1 MKCDHCGAE
10 APAMAEHCPTCG
22 TRLAADHGE
31 STSEGRAKGAARLTA
46 RGGRNANSRPT
57 EEELWSGTYS
67 PKAMIG
73 WVIGAALL
81 TVASLVGIGLA
92 GGSGAVW
99 WWLSLGLILMW
110 AAIAL
115 TILYRRLTVHYQ
127 LTTYRLFH
135 ETGLLRRIRNRIEVI
150 DIDDVT
156 LTQGLIER
164 MFNVGTLH
172 ILSSD
177 LSHNKLDMPG
187 IENARYV
194 ADLIDNTRRAERE
207 RRGLFMENV

>member
-1 MKCDHCGAE
+1 MKCEHCGGE
-10 APAMAEHCPTCG
+10 APATAAHCPSCG
-22 TRLAADHGE
+22 ARLAENDGDPI
-31 STSEGRAKGAARLTA
+31 SEGRAKGAARLTA
-46 RGGRNANSRPT
+46 RGGRNATSRPP

-73 WVIGAALL
+73 PVIGAAVLSIL
-81 TVASLVGIGLA
+81 GLVAVGLA
-92 GGSGAVW
+92 GGSAAVW
-99 WWLSLGLILMW
+99 WWLLLAIILMW
-110 AAIAL
+110 VAIAL
-115 TILYRRLTVHYQ
+115 TMLYRRLTVHYQ

-135 ETGLLRRIRNRIEVI
+135 ETGLLRRVRNRIEVI

-156 LTQGLIER
+156 LTQGIIER
-164 MFNVGTLH
+164 IFNVGTLH